1 MCAWGKSKIK
11 FIGTTM
17 LVHRLCT
24 IMQMINLR
32 YLIIEN
38 NLKPREFT
46 DV

>member
-11 FIGTTM
+11 FIGTSM
-17 LVHRLCT
+17 FVHRLCT
-24 IMQMINLR
+24 IMHMINLR

-38 NLKPREFT
+38 NLKPQEFT